1 MRFTRKG
8 NKNSGKKKKKA
19 TISYI
24 SLISQK
30 ERRQF

>member
-8 NKNSGKKKKKA
+8 NKNSGKKKA